1 MGGVVLSGGDFIK
14 LNPFRVIIQSLAQSK
29 LFRLIAMKVLRFK
42 NGSWR
47 AFSALGALAI
57 CFLIVREIQAQ
68 NVVPLN
74 LEDKPLRYSLPD
86 GETTLIIQVP
96 RASMLDT
103 FTFINEATV
112 RGALKIAV
120 ANSWLAATDP
130 NWTAVSGDIAFA
142 HKRHF
147 NLSMLGVE
155 AKYVKLFFRVTKEDR
170 IADAAF

>member
-1 MGGVVLSGGDFIK
+1 
-14 LNPFRVIIQSLAQSK
+14 
-29 LFRLIAMKVLRFK
+29 MKAIPFK
-42 NGSWR
+42 NGRLR
-47 AFSALGALAI
+47 AFPVFGVLAL
-57 CFLIVREIQAQ
+57 CFLIVQKIPAQ

-74 LEDKPLRYSLPD
+74 LEDKPLRYSLPE

-96 RASMLDT
+96 HASMLDK
-103 FTFINEATV
+103 FTFINEAAV

-120 ANSWLAATDP
+120 ANSCLAATDP
-130 NWTAVSGDIAFA
+130 NWTVVSGDIAFA